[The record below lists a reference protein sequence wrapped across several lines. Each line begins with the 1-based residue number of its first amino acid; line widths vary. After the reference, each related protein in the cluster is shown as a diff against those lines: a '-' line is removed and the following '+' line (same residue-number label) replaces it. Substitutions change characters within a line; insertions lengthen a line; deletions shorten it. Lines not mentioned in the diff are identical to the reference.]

1 MAAVWICGRYYRN
14 ARLAGSASIS
24 QDLFVGEFSSILE
37 SSPVVLPSLDDFIG
51 SIQQQGLRDRKPD
64 LLCRLEIDD
73 QLELRGPLYR

>member
-1 MAAVWICGRYYRN
+1 MAAVWICGHYYRN

-51 SIQQQGLRDRKPD
+51 SIQQGLRDRKPD

-73 QLELRGPLYR
+73 QLELRRPLYR